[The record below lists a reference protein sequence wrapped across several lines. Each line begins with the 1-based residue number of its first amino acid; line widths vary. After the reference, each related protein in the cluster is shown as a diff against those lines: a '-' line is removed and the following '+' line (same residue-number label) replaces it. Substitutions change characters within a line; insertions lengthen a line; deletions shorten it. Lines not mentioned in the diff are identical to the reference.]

1 MPRVKEAHTRVVYL
15 SDAPYEGGAER
26 YLVRLAGGLDRK
38 RFEPCLLL
46 PDTRVLD
53 GVDRLALGAGIPVF
67 RHPAGPFAGTAD
79 WRALLA
85 LLRRHKPD
93 IVHLNLPNPYHA
105 ACGWAAPLARLA
117 GARAVVTTE
126 HIADIPAARRRA
138 FLKRLSMPWVSRVIT
153 ISNKHAEL
161 LRQRHG
167 VPGARLQVIY
177 NGVEDP
183 GPAPPRTVE
192 TFIIA
197 CVGKLEE
204 RKGQDVLV
212 EALAL
217 LAARRIDARL
227 VLIGEGPARGELEES
242 ARRLGVT
249 EKVRFTGA
257 STTVARE
264 LQKAHVLA
272 VPSRIEGLPFT
283 LLEGMAAGATVLA
296 SALPGLEEVIVPEVT
311 GLLLP
316 PGRPEAWAEALAG
329 LAGDRT
335 RLLRLGAAGR
345 ARYAERYTLARMV
358 QETMAV
364 YDGAMR

>member
-1 MPRVKEAHTRVVYL
+1 MPRVKEGHTRVVYL

-26 YLVRLAGGLDRK
+26 YLVRLAGALDRK

-53 GVDRLALGAGIPVF
+53 GVDKLALGAGIPVY
-67 RHPAGPFAGTAD
+67 RHAPGPFAGTPD

-85 LLRRHKPD
+85 LLKSHRPD
-93 IVHLNLPNPYHA
+93 LVHLNLPNPYHA
-105 ACGWAAPLARLA
+105 ACGWAAPIARQA

-138 FLKRLSMPWVSRVIT
+138 LLKRLSMPWVSRVIT

-161 LRQRHG
+161 LRERHG
-167 VPGARLQVIY
+167 VPGAKLQVIY

-183 GPAPPRTVE
+183 GPPPPRPVE
-192 TFIIA
+192 AFVVA

-212 EALAL
+212 EALAR
-217 LAARRIDARL
+217 LAGRRIDARL
-227 VLIGEGPARGELEES
+227 VLIGEGPARRELEER
-242 ARRLGVT
+242 ARELGVL
-249 EKVRFTGA
+249 EKIHFTG
-257 STTVARE
+257 SITTVARE
-264 LQKAHVLA
+264 LQRAHVLA
-272 VPSRIEGLPFT
+272 VPSRIEGMPFT
-283 LLEGMAAGATVLA
+283 VLEGMAAGAAVVA
-296 SALPGLEEVIVPEVT
+296 SALPGLEEVIVPDVT

-316 PGRPEAWAEALAG
+316 PGQPEAWAEALAG
-329 LAGDRT
+329 LASDRT

-345 ARYAERYTLARMV
+345 ARYAERYTLERMAH
-358 QETMAV
+358 ETMAV
-364 YDGAMR
+364 YDGALR